1 MLFYLQAS
9 QTFLFEKFE
18 ITLLTVSYVLVVFYS
33 IRMSSKVYTEDSF
46 VRKQIL
52 NNTWMKLSLLYEL
65 GVLAILWLPRL
76 SLFYDTQYCSKKPK

>member
-18 ITLLTVSYVLVVFYS
+18 ITLLAVSYVLVVFYS

-52 NNTWMKLSLLYEL
+52 NNTWMKLSLLY
-65 GVLAILWLPRL
+65 
-76 SLFYDTQYCSKKPK
+76 